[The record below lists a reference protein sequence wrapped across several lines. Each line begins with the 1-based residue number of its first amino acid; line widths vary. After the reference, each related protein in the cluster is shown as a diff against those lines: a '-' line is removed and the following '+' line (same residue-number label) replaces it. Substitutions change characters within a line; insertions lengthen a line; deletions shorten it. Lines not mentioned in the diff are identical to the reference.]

1 MKIKLSYI
9 LLLSAVVF
17 SGCRKEPIEEPGL
30 DNGLVKTDILINM
43 SASFDGIQTKTLV
56 SSPDYTVDDEGNRV
70 PVAKEGFTYIQE
82 ACNIKGPI
90 KNSVGFWTD
99 MIYWDEGG
107 SQQHKYDVFNAGGT
121 ETKLVY
127 DPSFAASNNGAWT
140 YLQDENSLAQYWSI
154 GASYNFV
161 AYYPQTM
168 SDYVLQ
174 ASSESSINTFVLSYN
189 THLVQEDLMVAYNSV
204 HTEDP
209 VSKAPSI
216 YRKKGENV
224 EKPNISGERVGYPNA
239 FALSSKNGQAENIPL
254 NFMHTL
260 AAVRFQFKFNY
271 EDSDQLIEC
280 WLENDGSEDG
290 LHTVGTLV
298 FGVGSREKDKQTA
311 DYKKLTEKEKAEFEY
326 YERDDF
332 SWTSYL
338 TTFDG
343 FKMYNW
349 GVKSTNDAYGNPVW
363 EKGVPFSYTPP
374 ATEGGAA
381 TEVVATA
388 YVDVKGSGG
397 TSILTEEAE
406 KYITHDGWIMF
417 IPQESPGNV
426 TFNYRLMSS
435 GREHTSVTIPKET
448 GTGTKY
454 EAGKL
459 YTYTILIDKTQSY
472 FNVSIAPWEEIYS
485 GKEIIF

>member
-1 MKIKLSYI
+1 MKIKISYI

-17 SGCRKEPIEEPGL
+17 SGCRKEPINVPVP
-30 DNGLVKTDILINM
+30 DNGPVKTDILINM
-43 SASFDGIQTKTLV
+43 SASVAELQTKTLV
-56 SSPDYTVDDEGNRV
+56 GPPKDAEGN
-70 PVAKEGFTYIQE
+70 PLPGFATIRE
-82 ACNIKGPI
+82 ACNINGTI
-90 KNSVGFWTD
+90 NNSVGFWTD
-99 MIYWDEGG
+99 MIYWGEDG

-127 DPSFAASNNGAWT
+127 DPSYAASNNGAWT

-209 VSKAPSI
+209 VKRAPTI
-216 YRKKGENV
+216 YRKKGEPV
-224 EKPNISGERVGYPNA
+224 VKDLVISGGKYGYEDD
-239 FALSSKNGQAENIPL
+239 FELSSENGQTENIPL

-271 EDSDQLIEC
+271 EDSDQLLEC
-280 WLENDGSEDG
+280 WLENDGSENG

-298 FGVGSREKDKQTA
+298 FGVGSQEEYKQTA
-311 DYKKLTEKEKAEFEY
+311 EYQGLTEEQKIQFEHHEK
-326 YERDDF
+326 DDF

-388 YVDVKGSGG
+388 YVEVTGSGG

-417 IPQESPGNV
+417 VPQESPGNV
-426 TFNYRLMSS
+426 TLNYRLMSS

-472 FNVSIAPWEEIYS
+472 INVSIAPWEEIYS
-485 GKEIIF
+485 GTEIIF